1 MKIRVAAAQPLT
13 FQKEREAENLP
24 VALDYIKQAAE
35 AGANFICFPE
45 GYPGPYSGSMDF
57 DPTDNLALAAKKNKI
72 YVIAGGLEEAD
83 SDAFYNLLDFYSP
96 AGERIY
102 RYRRCQS
109 AGDGVDLPLFGRSI
123 REGEELRV
131 LETPYGN
138 VGLQICSEV
147 FSPEMT
153 RILALDGADVIFYPA
168 GGMFYEISESWR
180 ILVRARSIEN
190 YVYSVMCQN
199 IFGMEKGIAAIASPE
214 GLLAERDT
222 PGLVIADLD
231 LDRLKFLRETKES
244 LIMPKPYKTIPGLMN
259 SWRKPDLYKR
269 ISENS

>member
-1 MKIRVAAAQPLT
+1 M
-13 FQKEREAENLP
+13 
-24 VALDYIKQAAE
+24 
-35 AGANFICFPE
+35 
-45 GYPGPYSGSMDF
+45 
-57 DPTDNLALAAKKNKI
+57 
-72 YVIAGGLEEAD
+72 
-83 SDAFYNLLDFYSP
+83 
-96 AGERIY
+96 
-102 RYRRCQS
+102 
-109 AGDGVDLPLFGRSI
+109 
-123 REGEELRV
+123 
-131 LETPYGN
+131 
-138 VGLQICSEV
+138 
-147 FSPEMT
+147 
-153 RILALDGADVIFYPA
+153 ALDGADVIFYPA

>member
-109 AGDGVDLPLFGRSI
+109 AGVGVDCRHSQKTGDER
-123 REGEELRV
+123 R
-131 LETPYGN
+131 
-138 VGLQICSEV
+138 
-147 FSPEMT
+147 
-153 RILALDGADVIFYPA
+153 ADYPR
-168 GGMFYEISESWR
+168 SWR
-180 ILVRARSIEN
+180 RR
-190 YVYSVMCQN
+190 
-199 IFGMEKGIAAIASPE
+199 
-214 GLLAERDT
+214 
-222 PGLVIADLD
+222 
-231 LDRLKFLRETKES
+231 
-244 LIMPKPYKTIPGLMN
+244 
-259 SWRKPDLYKR
+259 
-269 ISENS
+269 